1 MRQTLGLADPIVPA
15 PPFLSMRTADSLLVE
30 AIVTFMARQD
40 SDLYRRAGDHTT
52 FIWTHLMPPLTRV
65 RAGDGAD
72 VPATGGAVPV
82 AKLDARGVAP
92 IVHMA
97 SLPGIL
103 TVITYWWP
111 NGTSHLIPNGIS
123 HQIPFER

>member
-15 PPFLSMRTADSLLVE
+15 PPSLSMRTADSLLVE

-92 IVHMA
+92 IF
-97 SLPGIL
+97 I
-103 TVITYWWP
+103 WP
-111 NGTSHLIPNGIS
+111 VFLGS
-123 HQIPFER
+123 